1 MAENNIKGWI
11 AFLVIF
17 IIIVGGSFSLN
28 HIIKS
33 PPSAVVIDSIGSNLT
48 SSSDYNSTSSILNL
62 SLSSPSTVNIT
73 VGFSTV
79 TAGSTVNYTIVSP
92 SIGNT
97 TAYDAFYNSTYPG
110 LFSLYSNN
118 FNTSYNKS
126 GAPPSGLAAAYKSN
140 VSNIQ
145 ANASANASAE
155 AYSNTTFNF
164 VSYFTGSVTMKS
176 SAKSGKLSFNLVI
189 NKTAF
194 QLLSA
199 GQSVY
204 VKVAL
209 YFGAQGYNGYVELF
223 KS

>member
-17 IIIVGGSFSLN
+17 IIIVGGGFSIN
-28 HIIKS
+28 HILKS
-33 PPSAVVIDSIGSNLT
+33 SPSAVVITSIGSNVT
-48 SSSDYNSTSSILNL
+48 SSSDYNSTTSVLNV
-62 SLSSPSTVNIT
+62 SLSSPSMVNVS

-110 LFSLYSNN
+110 LFTLYSND

-140 VSNIQ
+140 LSEIQ

-155 AYSNTTFNF
+155 AYSNTTYNF
-164 VSYFTGSVTMKS
+164 ISPFTGSITLKS
-176 SAKSGKLSFNLVI
+176 SAKTGKITFNLVL

-194 QLLSA
+194 DLLSV
-199 GQSVY
+199 GQSVFI
-204 VKVAL
+204 KVAL
-209 YFGAQGYNGYVELF
+209 YFGAQGYNGFIELF